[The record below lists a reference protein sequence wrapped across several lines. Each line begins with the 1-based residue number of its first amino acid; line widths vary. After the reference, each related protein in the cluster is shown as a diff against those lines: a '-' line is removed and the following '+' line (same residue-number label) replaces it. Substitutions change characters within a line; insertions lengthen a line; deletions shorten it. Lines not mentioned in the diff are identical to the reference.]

1 MANVGFFFQ
10 KRVKNVCFLLFVY
23 NYIYVDKVKFSKT
36 LRTRISF
43 FFLFLMNFFRHVEVF
58 FLGGEECLCCGKNSG
73 IIPVCKIC
81 LQKLFVADGDRR
93 CSVCGKTL
101 VSEIELCSSCR
112 SQKIL
117 FSVDSSFSLFS
128 YRLWKKKLLFA
139 WKTEEKRVLSSVFA
153 SFAFKKIAE
162 ISKFWN
168 SKGLILPVVPVPPR
182 PGKIRQKGWDQIDE
196 LCFYLRN
203 LYGIETLPFLRR
215 LTRFQQKKLNRLHRL
230 EQIKNAFVLRPQ
242 KEIQKL
248 LKSLPETVILL
259 DDVMT
264 TGSTLEAC
272 AFELKKAGIKN
283 VIALTLFIV
292 D

>member
-1 MANVGFFFQ
+1 M
-10 KRVKNVCFLLFVY
+10 
-23 NYIYVDKVKFSKT
+23 DKVKFSKT
-36 LRTRISF
+36 PRTRISF

-58 FLGGEECLCCGKNSG
+58 FLCVEECLCCGKNIG
-73 IIPVCKIC
+73 IIPVCKLC
-81 LQKLFVADGDRR
+81 LRKLFVADGDRR

-128 YRLWKKKLLFA
+128 YRLWKKNLLFA
-139 WKTEEKRVLSSVFA
+139 WKTEEKRVLSPVFA

-162 ISKFWN
+162 ISQSWN
-168 SKGLILPVVPVPPR
+168 
-182 PGKIRQKGWDQIDE
+182 QIDE
-196 LCFYLRN
+196 LCFYLRK
-203 LYGIETLPFLRR
+203 LYGIEILPFLRR

>member
-1 MANVGFFFQ
+1 M
-10 KRVKNVCFLLFVY
+10 CFLLFVY
-23 NYIYVDKVKFSKT
+23 NYIYVNKTKFSKT
-36 LRTRISF
+36 LRTKISF
-43 FFLFLMNFFRHVEVF
+43 LFLFLMNFFRHVEVF

-81 LQKLFVADGDRR
+81 LQKLFVENGAKR
-93 CSVCGKTL
+93 CSVCGKIL

-117 FSVDSSFSLFS
+117 SSVDSSFSLFS
-128 YRLWKKKLLFA
+128 YRLWKKNLLFA
-139 WKTEEKRVLSSVFA
+139 WKTEEKRVLSPVFA

-162 ISKFWN
+162 ISKLWN
-168 SKGLILPVVPVPPR
+168 SEGIILPVVPVPPR

-203 LYGIETLPFLRR
+203 LYGIQTLPFLRR
-215 LTRFQQKKLNRLHRL
+215 LTRFQQKKLNRQHRL

-248 LKSLPETVILL
+248 LKSLPETVVLL

-283 VIALTLFIV
+283 IIALTLFIV